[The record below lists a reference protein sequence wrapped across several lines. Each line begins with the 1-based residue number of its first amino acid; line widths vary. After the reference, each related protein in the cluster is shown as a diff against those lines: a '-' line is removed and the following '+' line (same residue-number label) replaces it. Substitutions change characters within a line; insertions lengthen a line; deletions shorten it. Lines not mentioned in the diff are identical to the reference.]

1 MRHWRRAV
9 IAAIVP
15 VVVAAVGR
23 PRTVMVGRPT
33 MLYWGLPGNRG
44 LHVGLAGSGHG
55 PMRVAAPLVAIGI
68 NLRGYKECA
77 VVLLVW
83 RAGWYNRG
91 NDIAGSRVSVL
102 GGNATVVE
110 IFAL

>member
-44 LHVGLAGSGHG
+44 LHVRLAGSGHG
-55 PMRVAAPLVAIGI
+55 PMRVAAPRVAIGV
-68 NLRGYKECA
+68 NLRSHKECA
-77 VVLLVW
+77 VVLLIW
-83 RAGWYNRG
+83 RTGRHNRR
-91 NDIAGSRVSVL
+91 NDIAGSRIAVL
-102 GGNATVVE
+102 GGNAPVVE